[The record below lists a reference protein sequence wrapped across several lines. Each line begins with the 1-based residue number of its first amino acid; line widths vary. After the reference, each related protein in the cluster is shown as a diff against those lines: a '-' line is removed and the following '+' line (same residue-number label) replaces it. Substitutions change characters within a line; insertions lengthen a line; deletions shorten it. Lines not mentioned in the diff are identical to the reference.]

1 MDSNPISVNDFL
13 KLKAL
18 SIRNS
23 KNKEQVIVKEDVKG
37 VNGNS
42 LHDHYS
48 KLWTMVNEYNMN
60 IMMDSTSIN
69 NAFKEFYNYP
79 FSKIAEIL
87 TDEMRENL
95 TRVLGLGFPP
105 YTKRQ
110 AISVYNLRNRYPV
123 KENDIK
129 MVKGILSLLER
140 RYTCKTNCDKLELVK
155 TINKLLCVVNQNY
168 LWMVADKVMSYY
180 SALDSDIDHKEIDS
194 ALEYLNEYK
203 KSNSKVELLDI
214 DAQFIDDVTNLIPF
228 TYPHPEVYFAFVNAL
243 LFINLYYGPIKGA
256 KLFSTDVVGIMKRY
270 LLRVEQ
276 SPGIDFLNKFRLYEN
291 SKDKTMT
298 GKDHQT
304 EECGCTKFPTITNKE
319 ETDKKT
325 ETKRCCKPV
334 DPSRKDK
341 NLAFINHK
349 LVELEVEN
357 MKLKS
362 NLKEVGTKTKEL
374 EDKTKVLDT
383 IEEVSDFEGNVLF
396 SAFKAN

>member
-18 SIRNS
+18 SLRDS
-23 KNKEQVIVKEDVKG
+23 KNKEQVIVKEDIKG

-60 IMMDSTSIN
+60 IMMDNTSIN

-123 KENDIK
+123 KEEEIK
-129 MVKGILSLLER
+129 AVKNILSLLES

-155 TINKLLCVVNQNY
+155 TINKILCVLNQKY
-168 LWMVADKVMSYY
+168 LWMVADKVIEYY
-180 SALDSDIDHKEIDS
+180 RALDSIIDHKEIDS

-203 KSNSKVELLDI
+203 KTISKDELLDI
-214 DAQFIDDVTNLIPF
+214 DAQFVDDVTNLIPF

-243 LFINLYYGPIKGA
+243 KFINLYYGPIKGS

-276 SPGIDFLNKFRLYEN
+276 SPGIDFLSKFRLYED
-291 SKDKTMT
+291 SKDKTMPET
-298 GKDHQT
+298 NRKT
-304 EECGCTKFPTITNKE
+304 EECGCTKFPTITKE
-319 ETDKKT
+319 ETTDKT
-325 ETKRCCKPV
+325 TSKRCCKPV
-334 DPSRKDK
+334 DQSRKDK
-341 NLAFINHK
+341 LLATINHK
-349 LVELEVEN
+349 LVDLEVEN
-357 MKLKS
+357 LKLKS
-362 NLKEVGTKTKEL
+362 NLKDVGTKTKEL
-374 EDKTKVLDT
+374 VNKTKILDT
-383 IEEVSDFEGNVLF
+383 VEPVEDFEGNVLF
-396 SAFKAN
+396 SAFKAE